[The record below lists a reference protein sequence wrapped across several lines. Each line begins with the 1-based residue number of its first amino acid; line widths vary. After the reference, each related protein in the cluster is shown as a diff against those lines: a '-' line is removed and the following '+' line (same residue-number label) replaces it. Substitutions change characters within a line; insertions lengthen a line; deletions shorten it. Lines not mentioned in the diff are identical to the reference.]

1 MKRPLALA
9 SFFLFSFGLCKAQK
23 LHVTPDRT
31 LLIETTIIISGVSS
45 SEETFKLIK
54 TECIEKI
61 SNYNDMLKGEVEPTL
76 IKLLEIK
83 TYWAAGRT
91 RQQYSQDL
99 KFKIEGNKVYISVDN
114 LATYVEEKGKSA
126 KEKVSEGTTWG
137 SANKFFIKKDGTLRN
152 YPQFYNDVTQQ
163 FVDFVNRLSKSK

>member
-9 SFFLFSFGLCKAQK
+9 TFILSSFGLCKAQK

-31 LLIETTIIISGVSS
+31 LLIDTTIVITGLSS
-45 SEETFKLIK
+45 SEETFKFIK
-54 TECIEKI
+54 TACVENI

-83 TYWAAGRT
+83 TYWAAGGT

-99 KFKIEGNKVYISVDN
+99 KFKIDGNKVYISVDN
-114 LATYVEEKGKSA
+114 LATYIGEKGKSA
-126 KEKVSEGTTWG
+126 KETVSEGTTWG
-137 SANKFFIKKDGTLRN
+137 SASKFFIKKDGTLRN

-163 FVDFVNRLSKSK
+163 FVDFVNKLSQSK